1 MRVVSRELEVENRKW
16 MHDKLQQQIF
26 LRKSAESA
34 GAKFS
39 VSAESDRVLQ
49 IDFRNLTVEYREL

>member
-1 MRVVSRELEVENRKW
+1 

-39 VSAESDRVLQ
+39 VPAESDRVLQ